1 MENKFTFQGHTFDDE
16 KQLLAAKKEAEAIEY
31 LRSKT
36 DFNNFNQLFNLYNRM
51 LDRDMME
58 TVVGIAFLKEI
69 RDTLVQCG
77 LFKEEQ
83 IRPLPLPK
91 VKKQEKKREEIRKR
105 TRESILLEKTKKE
118 LLYWKIGC
126 LFLGALVVGM
136 FAITLTGTRSPL
148 AIRYETEILDK
159 YSAWAQQL
167 QEKENTL
174 GEYLRQLEQAGIDV
188 PEFVKVEETTE
199 SEEPNTDTQ

>member
-1 MENKFTFQGHTFDDE
+1 
-16 KQLLAAKKEAEAIEY
+16 
-31 LRSKT
+31 
-36 DFNNFNQLFNLYNRM
+36 M

-69 RDTLVQCG
+69 RETLINSG

-167 QEKENTL
+167 QEKEDTL
-174 GEYLRQLEQAGIDV
+174 GEYLRQLEQAGVEV
-188 PEFVKVEETTE
+188 PEFIKPEETTD
-199 SEEPNTDTQ
+199 SEKMNTDTQ